1 MKTPEPAA
9 DPWSDGAAYEAY
21 MGRWSRRLARAFVEW
36 LRPAPGAHWLEI
48 GCGTGA
54 LSAAIAEL
62 AAPASVAAC
71 DPSEP
76 FVAHAK
82 TGAAGPVAFSVAASP
97 DAYPSRPD
105 GFDWG
110 VSSLVLNFIPDR
122 TRALAVLRDRVRTGG
137 TLAAAL
143 WDYEGGIDFL
153 RVFWEEALV
162 LDPRASTHDESIR
175 FRFWR
180 PPTMAS
186 LFGAA
191 GLADVRTDALTIPTD
206 FAGFDDL
213 WQPFLGGVGPA
224 PGYVAGLEPARREAL
239 RARLEKRLRPGPDG
253 LLRLQAR
260 AWAVR
265 GTVVRRT

>member
-1 MKTPEPAA
+1 MTTPA
-9 DPWSDGAAYEAY
+9 DPWTDPEAYERY

-36 LRPAPGAHWLEI
+36 LRPSPGAHWLEI

-54 LSAAIAEL
+54 LTAAIAEL

-71 DPSEP
+71 DPSER
-76 FVAHAK
+76 FVEHARR
-82 TGAAGPVAFSVAASP
+82 AATGPVTVDVAASP
-97 DAYPSRPD
+97 DAYPARPG
-105 GFDWG
+105 GFDAA

-122 TRALAVLRDRVRTGG
+122 TRALAALHERVRTGG
-137 TLAAAL
+137 LLAATL

-162 LDPRASTHDESIR
+162 LDSRASTHDESIR

-191 GLADVRTDALTIPTD
+191 GLTDVKTDALTIPTE
-206 FAGFDDL
+206 FAGFDDF
-213 WQPFLGGVGPA
+213 WQPFLGGAGPA
-224 PGYVAGLEPARREAL
+224 PGYVAGLDPARREAL
-239 RARLEKRLRPGPDG
+239 RARLEKRLKPGSDG